1 MQYKCADFYPYSKLL
16 NNSILFLYVYQ
27 LINHFIKDNISEIL
41 NEQVNLIKQ
50 ISKKI
55 IIQNNLKEIV
65 MSNLSY
71 LQNEK
76 LVIVLNDIKNSIN
89 LVNTV
94 LIQTK

>member
-1 MQYKCADFYPYSKLL
+1 MQYKCADFYPCSKLL

-55 IIQNNLKEIV
+55 IIQNNLMEIV

-94 LIQTK
+94 LIQNK

>member
-55 IIQNNLKEIV
+55 IIQNCKEMWGIGTPEDLEYFLKNFKITI
-65 MSNLSY
+65 
-71 LQNEK
+71 QN
-76 LVIVLNDIKNSIN
+76 
-89 LVNTV
+89 
-94 LIQTK
+94 